1 MDKVAQLLYDGEVV
15 ALFQGR
21 SEAGARALGNRSL
34 LFNPEI
40 EGMNDYVNDIK
51 GRERFRPVA
60 ASVLVDKAKEW
71 FDMDCLDDSPY
82 MLYAVDV
89 IKKKIP
95 AVTHVDGTCRI
106 QTVTKKQNRLYYKLI
121 EKFYN
126 LSGVPMLGNTSF
138 NLAGEPLVET
148 LEDAL
153 DTIKRSK
160 IKYLYLPQERKLI
173 NERDEYRWN

>member
-1 MDKVAQLLYDGEVV
+1 MI
-15 ALFQGR
+15 
-21 SEAGARALGNRSL
+21 S
-34 LFNPEI
+34 
-40 EGMNDYVNDIK
+40 
-51 GRERFRPVA
+51 
-60 ASVLVDKAKEW
+60 VDKIIFGDNQFFGINHMSQEKAQI
-71 FDMDCLDDSPY
+71 LS
-82 MLYAVDV
+82 
-89 IKKKIP
+89 
-95 AVTHVDGTCRI
+95 
-106 QTVTKKQNRLYYKLI
+106 

>member
-1 MDKVAQLLYDGEVV
+1 MINFFVMDKVAQLLYDGEVV

-60 ASVLVDKAKEW
+60 ASVLLDKAKEW

-82 MLYAVDV
+82 MLYAVDYMLYV
-89 IKKKIP
+89 ICCVLCI
-95 AVTHVDGTCRI
+95 I
-106 QTVTKKQNRLYYKLI
+106 YYILYIIYYILYI
-121 EKFYN
+121 ICYI
-126 LSGVPMLGNTSF
+126 LYIICDILYIIYG
-138 NLAGEPLVET
+138 
-148 LEDAL
+148 
-153 DTIKRSK
+153 I
-160 IKYLYLPQERKLI
+160 LYLI
-173 NERDEYRWN
+173 H